1 MSRHTNLPLS
11 WGGIKRPPEV
21 SGGILEGGKFPL
33 GSFLCGEKDENPFV
47 YGLFLDAL
55 VAIAVA
61 TLEERSWPVWFF
73 DASNDLRNSEASG
86 SSIIGSIEFSPASD
100 FYRCNEL
107 VWLLYIPT
115 PFVSF
120 QIAK

>member
-33 GSFLCGEKDENPFV
+33 GSFLCGENDENPFV
-47 YGLFLDAL
+47 SGLFLDAL

-61 TLEERSWPVWFF
+61 TLEEWSRPVWFAG
-73 DASNDLRNSEASG
+73 ASSDLSNSEASR

-100 FYRCNEL
+100 SFICNEL
-107 VWLLYIPT
+107 V
-115 PFVSF
+115 
-120 QIAK
+120 

>member
-21 SGGILEGGKFPL
+21 SREVLECGKFPL
-33 GSFLCGEKDENPFV
+33 GSFMCGENDENPFV
-47 YGLFLDAL
+47 SGLFLDAL

-61 TLEERSWPVWFF
+61 TLEEWSQPVWFSS
-73 DASNDLRNSEASG
+73 ASSDLNNYEASG
-86 SSIIGSIEFSPASD
+86 SSIIGSIDFSPASD
-100 FYRCNEL
+100 FCRCNEL